1 MWGIMNVHIIIFLWL
16 STWKLGKLD
25 QILLIEVIFVV
36 VIVVIFRASSA
47 S

>member
-16 STWKLGKLD
+16 STWTLGKLD
-25 QILLIEVIFVV
+25 QIEVIFVV
-36 VIVVIFRASSA
+36 VVVVIFRASPA